1 MKNRRSL
8 LAVALT
14 LAMLL
19 TGCGAKLS
27 RGEYDAPTAS
37 DSAAGT
43 DQELNGHFSMTTD
56 KAESATEESDTVYRD
71 PNAKLIREARL
82 RIQTTEFDQAA
93 AELEKLVTA
102 AGGYFENASLQG
114 GSYLNVNANRSGE
127 YIIRIP
133 AEQYD
138 AFLRQTGNFGY
149 VTYRNESTE
158 NIGEQYYD
166 TQSRLKTQK
175 TKQERLLALLAKA
188 DNMEAII
195 DLENALSEVEY
206 EIELLSSTLNRY
218 DSLVD
223 FSTIYLTLDEV
234 YKVTEET
241 GVANS
246 LGQRMSR
253 GFASS
258 LEGLVDGFQDVLVWF
273 SYNVFGLLFVGAVLG
288 VSVGITYRK
297 FRKKKAAAFDQ
308 ENKAE

>member
-8 LAVALT
+8 LAVVLT

-27 RGEYDAPTAS
+27 RGESGAPVAN

-43 DQELNGHFSMTTD
+43 DQELNGNFSMTTD
-56 KAESATEESDTVYRD
+56 KTESATEEGDTVYRD
-71 PNAKLIREARL
+71 PDAKLIREARL

-93 AELEKLVTA
+93 AELEKLVAA

-206 EIELLSSTLNRY
+206 EIELLSSTINRY

-234 YKVTEET
+234 HKVTEET

-246 LGQRMSR
+246 LGQRMAR
-253 GFASS
+253 GFTSS

-273 SYNVFGLLFVGAVLG
+273 SYNVFGLLSAGAVLG

-297 FRKKKAAAFDQ
+297 FRKKKAEAFDQ